1 MGVHVPEKIIKHLSS
16 LRGTVDLSTL
26 SSKQLDNIHTYV
38 TKGLY
43 KDGDTI
49 TSTISRDILTSNNLN
64 YIGGLSGL
72 RWKGMPEDHPFWD
85 SAEKALALCKLSV
98 EYADDHR
105 NYHYSRK
112 VIDELLDIIT
122 KRPHH
127 LDRCYLWAK
136 DAVKTCSPTAV
147 KLFEKH
153 LYVKQEL
160 PEDVKQLIDGIK
172 SGEATSYTLHF

>member
-16 LRGTVDLSTL
+16 LRGTVALSTL

-85 SAEKALALCKLSV
+85 SAEKALSLCKLS
-98 EYADDHR
+98 ADYSDV
-105 NYHYSRK
+105 NGYNYSRK

-127 LDRCYLWAK
+127 LDRSYLWAK
-136 DAVKTCSPTAV
+136 DSVKKCSPTAM
-147 KLFEKH
+147 KLFD
-153 LYVKQEL
+153 LL
-160 PEDVKQLIDGIK
+160 TR
-172 SGEATSYTLHF
+172 SSTSKDRSIFQFEFER